1 MGWSLRIKKSISKD
15 SQKNLIF
22 RKGEGGSREKT
33 ICRGGLGQLADL
45 RGGLAMGE

>member
-33 ICRGGLGQLADL
+33 ICRGGAWTAGRFERRLGD
-45 RGGLAMGE
+45 G